1 MSNLNSIN
9 SIIGDPLTLQYSCLT
24 LTLKYYWWPFISDPN
39 FTVLVVTLYSAVLL
53 VTLSFHNALFLTCLY
68 IKQTVNISVYAVA
81 QHERENQ
88 EIMCRVGM
96 LQVWREVVLC
106 AYQHLRR

>member
-1 MSNLNSIN
+1 MFNPNS
-9 SIIGDPLTLQYSCLT
+9 T
-24 LTLKYYWWPFISDPN
+24 
-39 FTVLVVTLYSAVLL
+39 VLL
-53 VTLSFHNALFLTCLY
+53 VTLYFHNALFLTCLY

-96 LQVWREVVLC
+96 LQV
-106 AYQHLRR
+106 